1 MTAAFIFAA
10 VLLLALIG
18 LAYFLM
24 MTQEDEPDAGGTS
37 RKRAV

>member
-10 VLLLALIG
+10 VLLLFLIG

-24 MTQEDEPDAGGTS
+24 MTQEE
-37 RKRAV
+37 K

>member
-10 VLLLALIG
+10 LVLLFLIG

-24 MTQEDEPDAGGTS
+24 MTQEE
-37 RKRAV
+37 KR

>member
-10 VLLLALIG
+10 LVLLGLIG

-24 MTQEDEPDAGGTS
+24 MTQEIEP
-37 RKRAV
+37 

>member
-10 VLLLALIG
+10 LVLLFLIG

-24 MTQEDEPDAGGTS
+24 MTQERP
-37 RKRAV
+37 

>member
-1 MTAAFIFAA
+1 MPLAFIFAA

-24 MTQEDEPDAGGTS
+24 MTQEE
-37 RKRAV
+37 KR

>member
-10 VLLLALIG
+10 LVLLFLIG

-24 MTQEDEPDAGGTS
+24 MTQEEKP
-37 RKRAV
+37 

>member
-10 VLLLALIG
+10 VLLLFLIG

-24 MTQEDEPDAGGTS
+24 MTQEE
-37 RKRAV
+37 R

>member
-10 VLLLALIG
+10 LVLLGLIG

-24 MTQEDEPDAGGTS
+24 MTQERP
-37 RKRAV
+37 

>member
-24 MTQEDEPDAGGTS
+24 MTQEIEP
-37 RKRAV
+37 

>member
-10 VLLLALIG
+10 LVLLFLIG

-24 MTQEDEPDAGGTS
+24 MTQEE
-37 RKRAV
+37 R

>member
-10 VLLLALIG
+10 VLLLFLIG

-24 MTQEDEPDAGGTS
+24 MTQEEKP
-37 RKRAV
+37 

>member
-10 VLLLALIG
+10 VLLLGLIG

-24 MTQEDEPDAGGTS
+24 MTQEE
-37 RKRAV
+37 R

>member
-24 MTQEDEPDAGGTS
+24 MTQEE
-37 RKRAV
+37 R